1 MGCTPSVPTT
11 SPDESLSDK
20 FGPPPP
26 IPVEIGSGIRHNLNH
41 DVIIVFIFGGP
52 ASRKGLIIQELTRS
66 FNFTSIAVEDIVF
79 NYLPTRVGNTVDSIG
94 EIQEALK
101 RDNGLL
107 TLDWI
112 FSMISGRLSTSMHQR
127 FVIDIVPTLSSI
139 MKAES
144 FRQRNHDR
152 SLEQFER
159 RHPIA
164 FALEINVADERT
176 LLTSRDGGRPNQNNR
191 ENNNHNNNNSGNGA
205 ENPELT
211 NYRNTIEDYDRGR
224 LEKRLEDYHNC
235 SIPFIRYFQKSRRVV
250 KLSVKTDAFSNLVP
264 TAKDIF
270 MDFGFTLTRRDE
282 HILVFSTETTH
293 EDIDL
298 SYYKLKVVNA
308 SELCKASDELSTQ
321 IAAVYK
327 YITSHS
333 RHDDNFLVI
342 VPNFNYQDPK
352 SNKRINFMEKKKEVY
367 LDEFISNK
375 QHDKQPK
382 ERIPVS
388 VNCISSSR
396 QTFLFFEPF
405 PTSLAQ
411 TISLLYNR
419 IKDNPSSTK
428 ETEPPGLVPSTS
440 TSENS
445 EIRRPARSVS
455 ALSNHPS
462 PQQTIGFRIEKGV
475 TSCQPNEN
483 WQSVRVKKT

>member
-176 LLTSRDGGRPNQNNR
+176 LLTSRDGGRPNQN
-191 ENNNHNNNNSGNGA
+191 
-205 ENPELT
+205 
-211 NYRNTIEDYDRGR
+211 
-224 LEKRLEDYHNC
+224 K
-235 SIPFIRYFQKSRRVV
+235 KV
-250 KLSVKTDAFSNLVP
+250 K
-264 TAKDIF
+264 
-270 MDFGFTLTRRDE
+270 
-282 HILVFSTETTH
+282 
-293 EDIDL
+293 
-298 SYYKLKVVNA
+298 
-308 SELCKASDELSTQ
+308 
-321 IAAVYK
+321 
-327 YITSHS
+327 
-333 RHDDNFLVI
+333 
-342 VPNFNYQDPK
+342 
-352 SNKRINFMEKKKEVY
+352 
-367 LDEFISNK
+367 
-375 QHDKQPK
+375 
-382 ERIPVS
+382 
-388 VNCISSSR
+388 SSSA
-396 QTFLFFEPF
+396 TPSKSK
-405 PTSLAQ
+405 T
-411 TISLLYNR
+411 NG
-419 IKDNPSSTK
+419 NPVPPA
-428 ETEPPGLVPSTS
+428 EPPGLVPSTS

-462 PQQTIGFRIEKGV
+462 PQQTIGFRSKYRKNLDI
-475 TSCQPNEN
+475 N
-483 WQSVRVKKT
+483 